1 MLCDELNEYIYIYIT
16 LISLTCMIN
25 SAARATDTYFRAKTN
40 ALHHTWSFL
49 DDTVPLNL
57 NTLG

>member
-1 MLCDELNEYIYIYIT
+1 MLCDELNELNEYIYIYIT

-40 ALHHTWSFL
+40 ALSSYLEF
-49 DDTVPLNL
+49 P
-57 NTLG
+57 